1 MSYNIRIGIGMDG
14 ETDLGRIADAIN
26 RITPDY
32 VGLQEVDSVCERS
45 FWVNQ
50 YAELAK
56 HTGMYPIFAPA
67 TSRSKGL
74 YGIAALS
81 KVPPLSYRVISLPG
95 KEEPR
100 VLLCLEYK
108 AYILFNTHFSL
119 DKESRIE
126 SIKVINQ
133 IATEY
138 DKPIIITGDFNMT
151 PGSNEFEAMK
161 SKWQLLSDPSI
172 KTYPADRPRL
182 RLDYI
187 YGDMKKNFKVTKDVV
202 VDVMSSDHL
211 PLYIDVEF

>member
-1 MSYNIRIGIGMDG
+1 M
-14 ETDLGRIADAIN
+14 
-26 RITPDY
+26 
-32 VGLQEVDSVCERS
+32 
-45 FWVNQ
+45 
-50 YAELAK
+50 
-56 HTGMYPIFAPA
+56 
-67 TSRSKGL
+67 
-74 YGIAALS
+74 
-81 KVPPLSYRVISLPG
+81 
-95 KEEPR
+95 
-100 VLLCLEYK
+100 
-108 AYILFNTHFSL
+108 FNTHFSL